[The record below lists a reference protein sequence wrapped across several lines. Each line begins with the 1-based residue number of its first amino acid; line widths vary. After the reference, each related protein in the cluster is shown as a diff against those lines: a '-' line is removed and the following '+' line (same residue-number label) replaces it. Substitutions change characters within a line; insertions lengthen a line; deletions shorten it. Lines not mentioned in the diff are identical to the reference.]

1 MKELYRKHK
10 RDIWVGVIVSLITTA
25 IIKLGD
31 WFISVVP
38 MVGTSIFE
46 TISNMLYSLAAT
58 HSDNLLLKILLMGGF
73 SLLVGMSA
81 KSMINGLKLYESTLR
96 LEKTSKKISD
106 ERLEEMHEQVVT
118 EREEKNGINSM
129 QSFQELITEGKRL
142 GRNAISLV
150 IITILTYLFIIFF
163 VTTPMS
169 LSNEFEQD
177 VVKIAPYVDE
187 KDITQLKSDWVCMR
201 SKADYDALYKYI
213 DRVKIENDL
222 P

>member
-106 ERLEEMHEQVVT
+106 ERLAEMHEQVVT

-163 VTTPMS
+163 VTIRA
-169 LSNEFEQD
+169 E
-177 VVKIAPYVDE
+177 
-187 KDITQLKSDWVCMR
+187 R
-201 SKADYDALYKYI
+201 
-213 DRVKIENDL
+213 
-222 P
+222 